1 MRRGLLAGVCVAWA
15 MTLCVVASSAD
26 AVAPANDNF
35 ANAEVVGGALPLTV
49 AGTTVGATPEAGE
62 PTPPRM
68 VPDGHSIWFRW
79 EAPATEDISVS
90 VCGDEEQS
98 VLTAVY
104 TGSTLG
110 GLTEVADNN
119 DDAAPRASCRGGEQ
133 QAIFMAR
140 AGVVYSIWVDSGGA
154 WNSPEPTDGEG
165 GIELNLSRTP
175 RPSNDDF
182 ADAESLLMEEEEGF
196 FVVREAAHFSVDNWG
211 ATKEGGEPDH
221 RGNQGGAS
229 VWFEWTATR
238 SGGVFVQSYGGLIS
252 DEPLLAVY
260 TGASVSTLTAVPQ
273 IESNPNYDYTFLA
286 EAGTTYRIAV
296 DGAFRAAA
304 DEADMFEINGSLAYV
319 PGNDDFE
326 DAAELANP
334 LTGEPDTDAW
344 IAGFGTVGATKQ
356 PGEPDHAGNPGG
368 HSVWF
373 EWTAPETGS
382 VQLLAC
388 QNNFPTLLAVYMGSE
403 LTDLTPVASGTN
415 EPNAACGKEGGVPGE
430 AALNIHDGVT
440 YDIAVDG
447 ADGTWGRFN
456 FGIEV
461 SDERLKPPRQP
472 IAKSP
477 SVDST
482 TSTSTSAARPRT
494 KIAGRKVDP
503 AARSVTFRLGADVPG
518 STFRCKLDNHA
529 YKSCGTKVTYRHL
542 AFGHHTFRAYAVGPG
557 GLRDKT
563 PVKATFKFPRPH
575 HPAG

>member
-15 MTLCVVASSAD
+15 ICFCVVANAAD

-49 AGTTVGATPEAGE
+49 AGTTVGATREAGE

-68 VPDGHSIWFRW
+68 FPDGHSIWFRW
-79 EAPATEDISVS
+79 EAPATEGISVS

-98 VLTAVY
+98 ILTAVY
-104 TGSTLG
+104 AGSTLG

-119 DDAAPRASCRGGEQ
+119 DITAPRASCRGGQ
-133 QAIFMAR
+133 QEAIFTAK

-154 WNSPEPTDGEG
+154 WGAPEATDGEG
-165 GIELNLSRTP
+165 GIDLEVSRTP

-182 ADAESLLMEEEEGF
+182 ADPEPLFLEEEEEGLF
-196 FVVREAAHFSVDNWG
+196 EAREAAHFSVDNWG
-211 ATKEGGEPDH
+211 ATKEAGEPDH

-229 VWFEWTATR
+229 VWFEWTASRT
-238 SGGVFVQSYGGLIS
+238 GGVFVQSSGGLIS

-260 TGASVSTLTAVPQ
+260 TGSSVSALTPVPQ
-273 IESNPNYDYTFLA
+273 IDSNPDSDYTFFA

-296 DGAFRAAA
+296 DGAFKASAS
-304 DEADMFEINGSLAYV
+304 EADMFEINGSLAYT

-326 DAAELANP
+326 EASELANP
-334 LTGEPDTDAW
+334 LTGAPFTDVT
-344 IAGFGTVGATKQ
+344 IAGPSTIGATKQ

-403 LTDLTPVASGTN
+403 LTALTPFASGTN
-415 EPNAACGKEGGVPGE
+415 EPNAACAEGGTVPGE
-430 AALNIHDGVT
+430 VALNIHEGVT

-447 ADGTWGRFN
+447 AGGTWGRFN
-456 FGIEV
+456 FGLEV
-461 SDERLKPPRQP
+461 SDERLKPPRER
-472 IAKSP
+472 IVKSP
-477 SVDST
+477 SVNPT
-482 TSTSTSAARPRT
+482 TSTSSAAPPQT
-494 KIAGRKVDP
+494 KIAGRKVDQV
-503 AARSVTFRLGADVPG
+503 ARSVTFRLGADVPE
-518 STFRCKLDNHA
+518 STFRCKLDGHA
-529 YKSCGTKVTYRHL
+529 YKHCGAKVTYRHL
-542 AFGHHTFRAYAVGPG
+542 AFGRHTFRAYAVAPTGAA
-557 GLRDKT
+557 DST
-563 PVKATFKFPRPH
+563 PVKATFKFHHPPH
-575 HPAG
+575 HRR